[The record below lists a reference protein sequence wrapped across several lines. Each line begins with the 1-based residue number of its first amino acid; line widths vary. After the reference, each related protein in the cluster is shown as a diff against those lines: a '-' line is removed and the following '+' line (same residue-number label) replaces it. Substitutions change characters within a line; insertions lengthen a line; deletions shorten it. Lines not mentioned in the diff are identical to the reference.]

1 MLISAMCVFSYDS
14 NIPGRKR
21 RGATRMD
28 AFKTGLRP
36 LEGLSGRTSAV
47 HTYMES
53 FNFLENLKIVFSL
66 KITQLETL
74 KSSLND
80 PSYAMRFPKTI

>member
-1 MLISAMCVFSYDS
+1 
-14 NIPGRKR
+14 
-21 RGATRMD
+21 MD
-28 AFKTGLRP
+28 AFKSRLRP

-47 HTYMES
+47 HICMES

-66 KITQLETL
+66 KITHLETL

-80 PSYAMRFPKTI
+80 PF

>member
-1 MLISAMCVFSYDS
+1 
-14 NIPGRKR
+14 
-21 RGATRMD
+21 MD
-28 AFKTGLRP
+28 AFKSRLRP

-47 HTYMES
+47 HICMES

-80 PSYAMRFPKTI
+80 PF

>member
-1 MLISAMCVFSYDS
+1 
-14 NIPGRKR
+14 
-21 RGATRMD
+21 MD
-28 AFKTGLRP
+28 AFKSRLRP

-47 HTYMES
+47 HTCMES
-53 FNFLENLKIVFSL
+53 FSFLENLKIVFSL

-80 PSYAMRFPKTI
+80 PF